1 MAAVDEAPMDLSLCE
16 LTVAVAAG
24 TVTPLQSVRAALA
37 RSARAPS
44 LRQCQ
49 CLPGPP
55 WTPQPHARYHP
66 PAHLPHCAAHP
77 LRCAAAIRIERLN
90 PAVNAFVHIC
100 ASRALAEAEAQL
112 PAMQPATLVK
122 GARSPPRPQR
132 GQDDK
137 ARP

>member
-37 RSARAPS
+37 RSAHAPS

-55 WTPQPHARYHP
+55 WTMPRGTTHQPISRTV
-66 PAHLPHCAAHP
+66 LLTHCAV
-77 LRCAAAIRIERLN
+77 RR
-90 PAVNAFVHIC
+90 
-100 ASRALAEAEAQL
+100 
-112 PAMQPATLVK
+112 
-122 GARSPPRPQR
+122 RS
-132 GQDDK
+132 GSSG
-137 ARP
+137 